1 MRARLVMIAALTL
14 ATSAS
19 AEPAKK
25 APAESAQPS
34 GRPTVVLA
42 AADQPDATAGSSE
55 QATQAP
61 VKRRRVGRVSS
72 CRCGDPQAQPQD
84 E

>member
-25 APAESAQPS
+25 TPAESAQAS
-34 GRPTVVLA
+34 ARPTVVLA
-42 AADQPDATAGSSE
+42 AAEQGANAGSNE
-55 QATQAP
+55 QSTPAP
-61 VKRRRVGRVSS
+61 AKRPRAARVSS
-72 CRCGDPQAQPQD
+72 CRCGDPQTQPQD